1 MAFHIDYETYSTAD
15 LPSVGSWRYAFT
27 DTTEIL
33 CMAIAHGD
41 SEPVLWLPAPY
52 RTADYDAAPADALLN
67 RLVNSAE
74 PVYAH
79 NVGFEFP
86 ITEALWQNTT
96 GLPPIAVHRWRCT
109 AAMARKAALPH
120 SLAKVAAKLGLA
132 QQKDSKGSALIR
144 KFSMPQKDGRRIK
157 PKDDP
162 EAFKQFCDYCVQDV
176 RVEQEI
182 HQKLKAFELT
192 GFQLEVFQADLLMN
206 QRGIPINLDA
216 VRNAKKIVDEASTE
230 AVTEF
235 KALTGLDP
243 TQVIAFREWLAQRGV
258 DVPDLR
264 AETIDELLDSDELEA
279 DGDAGRA
286 LELRRRVSFAAT
298 KKLDAFESYAGP
310 HDNKVRGILMFYGAI
325 RTGRWSSSGPQVQN
339 AKKPKKA
346 LEKLTDAIYADIKRG
361 ASADELGLVYGNP
374 IESVASCIRHFV
386 DDGKP
391 MLNAD
396 YSAIEARVLAW
407 LAGEQWR
414 LDVFAGHGKIYEAS
428 IAQMLGI
435 PLESVTKDLR
445 QRGKVSELACIAE
458 GELVLT
464 DIGLVPIQNV
474 TTEMRVWDGKTF
486 VRHQGLAYRGVR
498 QVITYEGLTAT
509 EDHIVWTEE
518 GTTTLGR
525 AAASGSHLLQS
536 GAGRHPLWVGDSHQ
550 PGAQIYEGLG
560 LPVCEGSM
568 QWMSCNSLD
577 LSWQSTEGPIERMS
591 DLHETQ
597 EIAEVAGSPID
608 CHEAEMR
615 EPKRQGVSEL
625 RGQRHSLR
633 VQLSHGSGVVD
644 HAEPWATAAFGTR
657 QDRQQRALRSRQSEV
672 CHSGRA
678 ESEPKKIQTLAGSSR
693 LVQGSQ
699 PFLLRDEREAD
710 EVRDVGSR
718 NRRTGLGSGQDLPR
732 QVALGSGTPRL
743 ARVYDLVEC
752 GPNNRFTVS
761 GVLVHNCGYGGGKGA
776 LTKMGA
782 LQMGVPESELQSLI
796 DKWRAANPQIKSF
809 WSKCEFAARSA
820 INQPGQKYGVNGK
833 VQYFCARTAGT
844 NYLFCRLPSGRCLA
858 YPEPRIETTIASWG
872 DPTESITFFGQHKGK
887 QSWGR
892 ISTYGGSLVENI
904 TQAVAADIMA
914 HGLVQCQRAGY
925 EINALI
931 HDEALAYYKPGQS
944 VEEFNQLLTT
954 LPEWATGLPLKAEG
968 GLVSYYRKD

>member
-1 MAFHIDYETYSTAD
+1 MAIHLDFETYSTAD
-15 LPSVGSWRYAFT
+15 LPSVGSWRYAF
-27 DTTEIL
+27 DSSTEIL

-52 RTADYDAAPADALLN
+52 RTADYDSGPADAMLK
-67 RLVNSAE
+67 RITESDE
-74 PVYAH
+74 PVLAH

-86 ITEALWQNTT
+86 VTEALWQKTT
-96 GLPPIAVHRWRCT
+96 GLPKIAVHRWRCT

-216 VRNAKKIVDEASTE
+216 VRNAKKIVEEASTE

-235 KALTGLDP
+235 KQLTGLDP

-264 AETIDELLDSDELEA
+264 AETIDELLDSDELDA

-298 KKLDAFESYAGP
+298 KKLDAFEAYAGP

-435 PLESVTKDLR
+435 PLEAVDKDLR
-445 QRGKVSELACIAE
+445 QKGKAVEL
-458 GELVLT
+458 G
-464 DIGLVPIQNV
+464 
-474 TTEMRVWDGKTF
+474 
-486 VRHQGLAYRGVR
+486 
-498 QVITYEGLTAT
+498 
-509 EDHIVWTEE
+509 
-518 GTTTLGR
+518 
-525 AAASGSHLLQS
+525 
-536 GAGRHPLWVGDSHQ
+536 
-550 PGAQIYEGLG
+550 
-560 LPVCEGSM
+560 
-568 QWMSCNSLD
+568 
-577 LSWQSTEGPIERMS
+577 
-591 DLHETQ
+591 
-597 EIAEVAGSPID
+597 
-608 CHEAEMR
+608 
-615 EPKRQGVSEL
+615 
-625 RGQRHSLR
+625 
-633 VQLSHGSGVVD
+633 
-644 HAEPWATAAFGTR
+644 
-657 QDRQQRALRSRQSEV
+657 
-672 CHSGRA
+672 
-678 ESEPKKIQTLAGSSR
+678 
-693 LVQGSQ
+693 
-699 PFLLRDEREAD
+699 
-710 EVRDVGSR
+710 
-718 NRRTGLGSGQDLPR
+718 
-732 QVALGSGTPRL
+732 
-743 ARVYDLVEC
+743 
-752 GPNNRFTVS
+752 
-761 GVLVHNCGYGGGKGA
+761 CGYCGGPKALIKIGA
-776 LTKMGA
+776 LK
-782 LQMGVPESELQSLI
+782 MGVPESELQSLI

-833 VQYFCARTAGT
+833 VQYFCARTAGI

-858 YPEPRIETTIASWG
+858 YPEPKIETVIASWG

-944 VEEFNQLLTT
+944 VEEFNRLLTA
-954 LPEWATGLPLKAEG
+954 LPDWATGLPLKAEG

>member
-15 LPSVGSWRYAFT
+15 LPSVGSWRYAF
-27 DTTEIL
+27 DPSTEIL
-33 CMAIAHGD
+33 CMAIAHGSD
-41 SEPVLWLPAPY
+41 EPVLWLPANHRP
-52 RTADYDAAPADALLN
+52 ADYDPSPADAMLKLITE
-67 RLVNSAE
+67 SDDQ
-74 PVYAH
+74 VYAH

-86 ITEALWQNTT
+86 ITEALWQKTT
-96 GLPPIAVHRWRCT
+96 ALPKIAVHRWRCT

-162 EAFKQFCDYCVQDV
+162 EAFKQFCDYCAQDV

-216 VRNAKKIVDEASTE
+216 VRNAKKIVEEASTE

-298 KKLDAFESYAGP
+298 KKLDAFDAYAGP

-361 ASADELGLVYGNP
+361 ATADELGLVYGNP

-414 LDVFAGHGKIYEAS
+414 LDVFVGHGKIYEAS

-445 QRGKVSELACIAE
+445 QRGKVSELAC
-458 GELVLT
+458 
-464 DIGLVPIQNV
+464 
-474 TTEMRVWDGKTF
+474 
-486 VRHQGLAYRGVR
+486 
-498 QVITYEGLTAT
+498 
-509 EDHIVWTEE
+509 
-518 GTTTLGR
+518 
-525 AAASGSHLLQS
+525 
-536 GAGRHPLWVGDSHQ
+536 
-550 PGAQIYEGLG
+550 
-560 LPVCEGSM
+560 
-568 QWMSCNSLD
+568 
-577 LSWQSTEGPIERMS
+577 
-591 DLHETQ
+591 
-597 EIAEVAGSPID
+597 
-608 CHEAEMR
+608 
-615 EPKRQGVSEL
+615 
-625 RGQRHSLR
+625 
-633 VQLSHGSGVVD
+633 
-644 HAEPWATAAFGTR
+644 
-657 QDRQQRALRSRQSEV
+657 
-672 CHSGRA
+672 
-678 ESEPKKIQTLAGSSR
+678 
-693 LVQGSQ
+693 
-699 PFLLRDEREAD
+699 
-710 EVRDVGSR
+710 
-718 NRRTGLGSGQDLPR
+718 
-732 QVALGSGTPRL
+732 
-743 ARVYDLVEC
+743 
-752 GPNNRFTVS
+752 
-761 GVLVHNCGYGGGKGA
+761 GYGGGKGA

-782 LQMGVPESELQSLI
+782 LAMGVPESELQSLI
-796 DKWRAANPQIKSF
+796 DKWRAANPQIKAF

-833 VQYFCARTAGT
+833 VQYFCARTAGL

-858 YPEPRIETTIASWG
+858 YPEPKIETVIASWG

-944 VEEFNQLLTT
+944 VEEFNRLLTT
-954 LPEWATGLPLKAEG
+954 LPDWATGLPLKAEG

>member
-1 MAFHIDYETYSTAD
+1 MTRPFHIDFETYSAAD

-41 SEPVLWLPAPY
+41 DEPVLWLPAPY
-52 RTADYDAAPADALLN
+52 RPADYDAAPADALLN
-67 RLVNSAE
+67 RLVNSDD

-86 ITEALWQNTT
+86 ITEALWQKTT
-96 GLPPIAVHRWRCT
+96 GLPKIAVHRWRCT

-144 KFSMPQKDGRRIK
+144 KFSIPQKDGRRIK

-216 VRNAKKIVDEASTE
+216 VRNAKKIVEEASTE

-279 DGDAGRA
+279 NGDAGRA

-298 KKLDAFESYAGP
+298 KKLDAFEAYAGP

-346 LEKLTDAIYADIKRG
+346 LEKLTDSIYADIKRG
-361 ASADELGLVYGNP
+361 ATADELGFVYGNP

-396 YSAIEARVLAW
+396 YSAIEARVMAW
-407 LAGEQWR
+407 IAGEEWR
-414 LDVFAGHGKIYEAS
+414 LEVFRGHGKIYEAS
-428 IAQMLGI
+428 ACQMFKLTM
-435 PLESVTKDLR
+435 EQVDKAVR
-445 QRGKVSELACIAE
+445 QRSKVAELA
-458 GELVLT
+458 L
-464 DIGLVPIQNV
+464 Q
-474 TTEMRVWDGKTF
+474 F
-486 VRHQGLAYRGVR
+486 RGGV
-498 QVITYEGLTAT
+498 
-509 EDHIVWTEE
+509 
-518 GTTTLGR
+518 
-525 AAASGSHLLQS
+525 
-536 GAGRHPLWVGDSHQ
+536 GA
-550 PGAQIYEGLG
+550 
-560 LPVCEGSM
+560 M
-568 QWMSCNSLD
+568 KN
-577 LSWQSTEGPIERMS
+577 
-591 DLHETQ
+591 
-597 EIAEVAGSPID
+597 
-608 CHEAEMR
+608 
-615 EPKRQGVSEL
+615 
-625 RGQRHSLR
+625 
-633 VQLSHGSGVVD
+633 
-644 HAEPWATAAFGTR
+644 
-657 QDRQQRALRSRQSEV
+657 
-672 CHSGRA
+672 
-678 ESEPKKIQTLAGSSR
+678 
-693 LVQGSQ
+693 
-699 PFLLRDEREAD
+699 
-710 EVRDVGSR
+710 
-718 NRRTGLGSGQDLPR
+718 
-732 QVALGSGTPRL
+732 
-743 ARVYDLVEC
+743 
-752 GPNNRFTVS
+752 
-761 GVLVHNCGYGGGKGA
+761 
-776 LTKMGA
+776 MGA
-782 LQMGVPESELQSLI
+782 LKMGIREEELQPI
-796 DKWRAANPQIKSF
+796 VDKWRSANPAIVAYWNMTDKAI
-809 WSKCEFAARSA
+809 ESA
-820 INQPGQKYGVNGK
+820 YAYPGQRYSIRNGL
-833 VQYFCARTAGT
+833 VTYFCARTAGI
-844 NYLFCRLPSGRCLA
+844 NYLFCKLPSGRSLA
-858 YPEPRIETTIASWG
+858 YPEPKREVVRMPWG
-872 DPTESITFFGQHKGK
+872 DEREAITFLGQLKGK
-887 QSWGR
+887 AAWGR
-892 ISTYGGSLVENI
+892 ITMSANVACENVV
-904 TQAVAADIMA
+904 QATAADIMA

-944 VEEFNQLLTT
+944 VEEFNRLLTT
-954 LPEWATGLPLKAEG
+954 LPDWATGLPLKAEG
-968 GLVSYYRKD
+968 GLVQYYRKD

>member
-15 LPSVGSWRYAFT
+15 LPSVGSWRYAF
-27 DTTEIL
+27 DPSTEIL

-41 SEPVLWLPAPY
+41 DEPALWLPAPY
-52 RTADYDAAPADALLN
+52 RPTDYDPAPADSLLN
-67 RLVNSAE
+67 RLVNSDE

-86 ITEALWQNTT
+86 ITEALWEKTT
-96 GLPPIAVHRWRCT
+96 GLSPIAVHRWRCT

-120 SLAKVAAKLGLA
+120 SLAKCAAKLGLA

-162 EAFKQFCDYCVQDV
+162 EAFKVFCEYCVQDV

-298 KKLDAFESYAGP
+298 KKLDAFEAYAGP

-346 LEKLTDAIYADIKRG
+346 LKKFTDAIYSDIKRG
-361 ASADELGLVYGNP
+361 ATAGELQLVYGNP
-374 IESVASCIRHFV
+374 IECVASCIRNFV

-414 LDVFAGHGKIYEAS
+414 IEVFKTHGMIYEAS

-435 PLESVTKDLR
+435 AIDKVDEDLR
-445 QRGKVSELACIAE
+445 QKGKLVELSC
-458 GELVLT
+458 GFGGS
-464 DIGLVPIQNV
+464 IGAL
-474 TTEMRVWDGKTF
+474 MKM
-486 VRHQGLAYRGVR
+486 
-498 QVITYEGLTAT
+498 
-509 EDHIVWTEE
+509 
-518 GTTTLGR
+518 
-525 AAASGSHLLQS
+525 
-536 GAGRHPLWVGDSHQ
+536 GADK
-550 PGAQIYEGLG
+550 LG
-560 LPVCEGSM
+560 LPKEAM
-568 QWMSCNSLD
+568 QD
-577 LSWQSTEGPIERMS
+577 
-591 DLHETQ
+591 
-597 EIAEVAGSPID
+597 
-608 CHEAEMR
+608 
-615 EPKRQGVSEL
+615 
-625 RGQRHSLR
+625 
-633 VQLSHGSGVVD
+633 
-644 HAEPWATAAFGTR
+644 
-657 QDRQQRALRSRQSEV
+657 
-672 CHSGRA
+672 
-678 ESEPKKIQTLAGSSR
+678 
-693 LVQGSQ
+693 
-699 PFLLRDEREAD
+699 
-710 EVRDVGSR
+710 
-718 NRRTGLGSGQDLPR
+718 
-732 QVALGSGTPRL
+732 
-743 ARVYDLVEC
+743 
-752 GPNNRFTVS
+752 
-761 GVLVHNCGYGGGKGA
+761 
-776 LTKMGA
+776 
-782 LQMGVPESELQSLI
+782 LI
-796 DKWRAANPQIKSF
+796 DKWRAANPSIKSF

-820 INQPGQKYGVNGK
+820 IANPGQKYGVNGK
-833 VQYFCARTAGT
+833 AQFFCARTAGL
-844 NYLFCRLPSGRCLA
+844 NYLFVRLPSGRCLA
-858 YPEPRIETTIASWG
+858 YPEPKVESVMASWG
-872 DPTESITFFGQHKGK
+872 EPTEAITFFGQFRGK
-887 QSWGR
+887 QAWGR
-892 ISTYGGSLVENI
+892 VHTYGADIAQSI
-904 TQAVAADIMA
+904 TQGSSVDIMA
-914 HGLVQCQRAGY
+914 SGLVQCQRARY
-925 EINALI
+925 EINALV
-931 HDEALAYYKPGQS
+931 HDEALAYLKDGQDI
-944 VEEFNQLLTT
+944 ETFCNLLTA
-954 LPEWATGLPLKAEG
+954 LPEWAEGLPLEAKG
-968 GLVSYYRKD
+968 CVIPYYRK

>member
-1 MAFHIDYETYSTAD
+1 MFHIDYETYSTAD
-15 LPSVGSWRYAFT
+15 LQSVGSWRYAFT

-33 CMAIAHGD
+33 CMSIAHGD
-41 SEPVLWLPAPY
+41 DEPVLWLPAPY
-52 RTADYDAAPADALLN
+52 RPADYDPAPADALLN
-67 RLVNSAE
+67 RLANSDE

-79 NVGFEFP
+79 NSGFEFP
-86 ITEALWQNTT
+86 ITEALWQKTT
-96 GLPPIAVHRWRCT
+96 GLPKIAVHRWRCT

-120 SLAKVAAKLGLA
+120 SLAKCAAKLGLA
-132 QQKDSKGSALIR
+132 QQKDNKGSALIR

-216 VRNAKKIVDEASTE
+216 VRNAKKIVEEASTE

-298 KKLDAFESYAGP
+298 RKLDAFEAYAGP
-310 HDNKVRGILMFYGAI
+310 HDNKVRGILTYYGAV
-325 RTGRWSSSGPQVQN
+325 RTGRWSSSGPQIQN
-339 AKKPKKA
+339 SKRPPKH
-346 LEKLTDAIYADIKRG
+346 LENHTDAIYSDIKRG
-361 ASADELGLVYGNP
+361 ASHEELGLIYGNP
-374 IESVASCIRHFV
+374 IECVASCIRHFV

-414 LDVFAGHGKIYEAS
+414 IEVFKTHGKIYEAS

-445 QRGKVSELACIAE
+445 QRGKVAELACIAE
-458 GELVLT
+458 DELVLT

-474 TTEMRVWDGKTF
+474 TAEMRVWDGESF
-486 VRHQGLAYRGVR
+486 VNHQGVVYRGLR

-509 EDHIVWTEE
+509 EDHVVWTEE
-518 GTTTLGR
+518 GTTTEFGR
-525 AAASGSHLLQS
+525 AASSGSHLAQT
-536 GAGRHPLWVGDSHQ
+536 GAGRHPLRLGDNHKPSNLTEEGEAVRSNPMCRLRRGSVDIHRKLEKGGFRWVSKLFSTESFSKVVRGSRDCNETEVRQPKMQILPQLWRERDSIQVCLPSGGCDVDKNSSWASKRLGDRQDQQRGELRTGESSLR
-550 PGAQIYEGLG
+550 YEGGAAMQYSEKSFNAEPNKLVQKQQ
-560 LPVCEGSM
+560 PVRGYYKFG
-568 QWMSCNSLD
+568 N
-577 LSWQSTEGPIERMS
+577 
-591 DLHETQ
+591 
-597 EIAEVAGSPID
+597 AEV
-608 CHEAEMR
+608 R
-615 EPKRQGVSEL
+615 
-625 RGQRHSLR
+625 
-633 VQLSHGSGVVD
+633 
-644 HAEPWATAAFGTR
+644 
-657 QDRQQRALRSRQSEV
+657 
-672 CHSGRA
+672 
-678 ESEPKKIQTLAGSSR
+678 
-693 LVQGSQ
+693 
-699 PFLLRDEREAD
+699 
-710 EVRDVGSR
+710 EVRERSHR
-718 NRRTGLGSGQDLPR
+718 ESFYAHAHFKCE
-732 QVALGSGTPRL
+732 VARHTQAPRL

-796 DKWRAANPQIKSF
+796 DKWRSANPQIKSF

-833 VQYFCARTAGT
+833 VQYFCARTAGI

-858 YPEPRIETTIASWG
+858 YPEPRIETTIASWNEPVEG
-872 DPTESITFFGQHKGK
+872 VTYFGQHKGK

-944 VEEFNQLLTT
+944 VEEFNRLLTT
-954 LPEWATGLPLKAEG
+954 LPDWATGLPLKAEG

>member
-1 MAFHIDYETYSTAD
+1 MSFHIDYETYSSAD
-15 LPSVGSWRYAFT
+15 LPSVGSWRYAF
-27 DTTEIL
+27 DPSTEIL

-41 SEPVLWLPAPY
+41 DEPVLWLPANHRP
-52 RTADYDAAPADALLN
+52 TDYDASPADAILN
-67 RLVNSAE
+67 RLVNSDE
-74 PVYAH
+74 PVLAH
-79 NVGFEFP
+79 NVQFEFP
-86 ITEALWQNTT
+86 ITEALWQKTT

-216 VRNAKKIVDEASTE
+216 VRNAKKIVEEASTE

-243 TQVIAFREWLAQRGV
+243 TQVIAFREWLAQRGL

-445 QRGKVSELACIAE
+445 QRGKVSELAC
-458 GELVLT
+458 
-464 DIGLVPIQNV
+464 
-474 TTEMRVWDGKTF
+474 
-486 VRHQGLAYRGVR
+486 
-498 QVITYEGLTAT
+498 
-509 EDHIVWTEE
+509 
-518 GTTTLGR
+518 
-525 AAASGSHLLQS
+525 
-536 GAGRHPLWVGDSHQ
+536 
-550 PGAQIYEGLG
+550 
-560 LPVCEGSM
+560 
-568 QWMSCNSLD
+568 
-577 LSWQSTEGPIERMS
+577 
-591 DLHETQ
+591 
-597 EIAEVAGSPID
+597 
-608 CHEAEMR
+608 
-615 EPKRQGVSEL
+615 
-625 RGQRHSLR
+625 
-633 VQLSHGSGVVD
+633 
-644 HAEPWATAAFGTR
+644 
-657 QDRQQRALRSRQSEV
+657 
-672 CHSGRA
+672 
-678 ESEPKKIQTLAGSSR
+678 
-693 LVQGSQ
+693 
-699 PFLLRDEREAD
+699 
-710 EVRDVGSR
+710 
-718 NRRTGLGSGQDLPR
+718 
-732 QVALGSGTPRL
+732 
-743 ARVYDLVEC
+743 
-752 GPNNRFTVS
+752 
-761 GVLVHNCGYGGGKGA
+761 GYGGGKGA

-796 DKWRAANPQIKSF
+796 DKWRSANPQIKSF

-833 VQYFCARTAGT
+833 VQYFCARTAGI

-858 YPEPRIETTIASWG
+858 YPEPKIETVIASWG
-872 DPTESITFFGQHKGK
+872 DPTESICFYGQHKGK

-944 VEEFNQLLTT
+944 VEEFNRLLTT
-954 LPEWATGLPLKAEG
+954 LPDWATGLPLKAEG

>member
-1 MAFHIDYETYSTAD
+1 MSFHIDYETYSTAD
-15 LPSVGSWRYAFT
+15 LPSVGSWRYAF
-27 DTTEIL
+27 DPFTEIL
-33 CMAIAHGD
+33 CVAIAHGD
-41 SEPVLWLPAPY
+41 DEPVLWLPAPY
-52 RTADYDAAPADALLN
+52 RPADYDPAPADALLN
-67 RLVNSAE
+67 RLVNSDG

-86 ITEALWQNTT
+86 ITEALWQKTT
-96 GLPPIAVHRWRCT
+96 GLPKIAVHRWRCT

-120 SLAKVAAKLGLA
+120 SLAKCAAKLGLA
-132 QQKDSKGSALIR
+132 QQKDNKGSALIR

-162 EAFKQFCDYCVQDV
+162 EAFKSFCDYCVQDV

-192 GFQLEVFQADLLMN
+192 GFQLEVFQSDLLMN
-206 QRGIPINLDA
+206 KRGIPINLDA
-216 VRNAKKIVDEASTE
+216 VRNAKKIVEEASTE

-298 KKLDAFESYAGP
+298 RKLDAFEAYAGP
-310 HDNKVRGILMFYGAI
+310 HDNKVRGILTYYGAV

-361 ASADELGLVYGNP
+361 ATADELGLVYGNP

-386 DDGKP
+386 DDSKP
-391 MLNAD
+391 MLDSD

-435 PLESVTKDLR
+435 SIESVDKDLR
-445 QRGKVSELACIAE
+445 QKGKAVEL
-458 GELVLT
+458 G
-464 DIGLVPIQNV
+464 
-474 TTEMRVWDGKTF
+474 
-486 VRHQGLAYRGVR
+486 
-498 QVITYEGLTAT
+498 
-509 EDHIVWTEE
+509 
-518 GTTTLGR
+518 
-525 AAASGSHLLQS
+525 
-536 GAGRHPLWVGDSHQ
+536 
-550 PGAQIYEGLG
+550 
-560 LPVCEGSM
+560 
-568 QWMSCNSLD
+568 
-577 LSWQSTEGPIERMS
+577 
-591 DLHETQ
+591 
-597 EIAEVAGSPID
+597 
-608 CHEAEMR
+608 
-615 EPKRQGVSEL
+615 
-625 RGQRHSLR
+625 
-633 VQLSHGSGVVD
+633 
-644 HAEPWATAAFGTR
+644 
-657 QDRQQRALRSRQSEV
+657 
-672 CHSGRA
+672 
-678 ESEPKKIQTLAGSSR
+678 
-693 LVQGSQ
+693 
-699 PFLLRDEREAD
+699 
-710 EVRDVGSR
+710 
-718 NRRTGLGSGQDLPR
+718 
-732 QVALGSGTPRL
+732 
-743 ARVYDLVEC
+743 
-752 GPNNRFTVS
+752 
-761 GVLVHNCGYGGGKGA
+761 CGYGGGTKALIKIGA
-776 LTKMGA
+776 LK
-782 LQMGVPESELQSLI
+782 MGVPESELQSLI
-796 DKWRAANPQIKSF
+796 DKWRSANPQIKSF
-809 WSKCEFAARSA
+809 WAKCEFAARSA

-833 VQYFCARTAGT
+833 VQYFCARTAGL
-844 NYLFCRLPSGRCLA
+844 NYLFCRLPSNRCLA
-858 YPEPRIETTIASWG
+858 YPEPRIETTIASWNEPVEG
-872 DPTESITFFGQHKGK
+872 VTYFGQHKGK

-892 ISTYGGSLVENI
+892 VSTYGGSLVENI

-944 VEEFNQLLTT
+944 VEEFNRLLTT
-954 LPEWATGLPLKAEG
+954 LPDWATGLPLKAEG